1 MRLIDYFERGLR
13 YHPERACLI
22 DAGGECGGE
31 HSYRE
36 VAARSHRTANA
47 LIAGGLEAEDTVAIL
62 SPNGAPAF
70 EAWIGAARA
79 GGAWVGLA
87 ALASIDENIHVIND
101 RDADWL
107 FYHSSFE
114 DEIERIKAACP
125 KLKHVICLD
134 KAGADHPYFLDFIAP
149 FGDQAPELP
158 DDRDQVISHF
168 TTGGTSGLPKGALWT
183 NLTWEAWC
191 ANLYAH
197 MPVRKTPVFLIAAA
211 MSHAAGAFAWPAL
224 AFGATVVCIPKA
236 DPLAILEAMHKYR
249 VTHTFL
255 PPTVI
260 YMLLAHPRA
269 REFDFSAMDYL
280 VYGGAPM
287 SADKVKQAIDL
298 FGPCMAQIY
307 GQAECPGT
315 IGILSPSD
323 HLEALSAPDKER
335 RLTSCGRPPVF
346 VTVEMMDEDGNLVA
360 QGEWGEIVVRGSL
373 VSPGYYGDRQA
384 SEAIRADDWHLT
396 GDIGYKDED
405 GFIYIVDR
413 KNDMIISGGLNV
425 YPIEIERL
433 IWGHPAV
440 QDCAVIGVPDEK
452 WGEAV
457 KAVVELKTGATADA
471 TEIIAL
477 CKDKLSPYKAPK
489 TVEFWQALP
498 RSGVGKVL
506 KRKIREQ
513 FWSGH
518 ERKI

>member
-13 YHPERACLI
+13 YYPERACLI
-22 DAGGECGGE
+22 DADGE
-31 HSYRE
+31 HSYRD
-36 VAARSHRTANA
+36 VSARSHRTANA
-47 LIAGGLEAEDTVAIL
+47 LIAGGLKVEDAVAIL

-87 ALASIDENIHVIND
+87 ALASIDENIYVIND
-101 RDADWL
+101 RHAEWL

-114 DEIERIKAACP
+114 SEIARIEAACP

-134 KAGADHPYFLDFIAP
+134 KPGMSHPYFGEFIAG
-149 FGDQAPELP
+149 FEAEAPELP
-158 DDRDQVISHF
+158 DYRDKVISHF
-168 TTGGTSGLPKGALWT
+168 TSGGTTGQPKGAMWS

-191 ANLYAH
+191 ANVYSH
-197 MPVRKTPVFLIAAA
+197 MPVKKPPVYLIASA
-211 MSHAAGAFAWPAL
+211 MSHGAGVFAWPAM
-224 AFGATVVCIPKA
+224 AFGGTVVCIPRA
-236 DPLAILEAMHKYR
+236 EPLAVLETMHKYR

-260 YMLLAHPRA
+260 YMMLAHPRA

-298 FGPCMAQIY
+298 FGPCMSQIY
-307 GQAECPGT
+307 GQAECPCT
-315 IGILSPSD
+315 IGILSPAD
-323 HLEALSAPDKER
+323 HLEALGDPDKEK
-335 RLTSCGRPPVF
+335 RLTSCGLPPVF
-346 VTVEMMDEDGNLVA
+346 VKVEMMDDDGNLVA

-373 VSPGYYGDRQA
+373 VSLGYYGDPEA
-384 SEAIRADDWHLT
+384 SEANRQHGWHHT

-405 GFIYIVDR
+405 GFVYIVDR
-413 KNDMIISGGLNV
+413 KKDMIISGGLNV
-425 YPIEIERL
+425 FPIEIERL
-433 IWGHPAV
+433 IWSHPAV

-457 KAVVELKTGATADA
+457 KAVVELKAGETVSEA
-471 TEIIAL
+471 EIIAL
-477 CKDKLSPYKAPK
+477 CKNGLSAYKTPK
-489 TVEFWQALP
+489 TVEIWDELP

-506 KRKIREQ
+506 KRKVRER
-513 FWSGH
+513 FWAGH

>member
-1 MRLIDYFERGLR
+1 MRLIDFFERGLS
-13 YHPERACLI
+13 YYPERACLI
-22 DAGGECGGE
+22 DGGGEY
-31 HSYRE
+31 SYRE
-36 VAARSHRTANA
+36 VAMRSHRTANA
-47 LIAGGLEAEDTVAIL
+47 LLAGGLELEDTVAIL

-87 ALASIDENIHVIND
+87 ALASIDENIYVIND
-101 RDADWL
+101 RDAAWL

-114 DEIERIKAACP
+114 GEIARIKAECP

-134 KAGADHPYFLDFIAP
+134 RPGLSHPYFDDFIAD
-149 FGDQAPELP
+149 FAALAPELP
-158 DDRDQVISHF
+158 DCRDKVISHF
-168 TTGGTSGLPKGALWT
+168 TTGGTSGRPWGAIWS

-197 MPVRKTPVFLIAAA
+197 MPVRKPPVFLVASS

-224 AFGATVVCIPKA
+224 AFGGTIVCIPRA
-236 DPLAILEAMHKYR
+236 EPLAVLEAMHKYR

-260 YMLLAHPRA
+260 YMMLAHPKA
-269 REFDFSAMDYL
+269 REFDLSAMDYL

-298 FGPCMAQIY
+298 FGPCMAQMY

-315 IGILSPSD
+315 ICLLSPAD
-323 HLEALSAPDKER
+323 HLEALSAPDKEQ

-346 VTVEMMDEDGNLVA
+346 VRVEMMGDDGNLMA
-360 QGEWGEIVVRGSL
+360 EGERGEIVVRGTL
-373 VSPGYYGDRQA
+373 VSLGCYGDPEA
-384 SEAIRADDWHLT
+384 SAANRAHGWHHT
-396 GDIGYKDED
+396 GDIGYKDAD
-405 GFIYIVDR
+405 GFVYIVDR
-413 KNDMIISGGLNV
+413 KMDMIISGGLNV

-433 IWGHPAV
+433 IWSHPAV

-457 KAVVELKTGATADA
+457 KAVIELKSGQSVTAA
-471 TEIIAL
+471 EIIAL
-477 CKDKLSPYKAPK
+477 CKATLSAYKAPK
-489 TVEFWQALP
+489 TVEIWDALP

-506 KRKIREQ
+506 KRKVRER
-513 FWSGH
+513 FWAGH
-518 ERKI
+518 DRKI

>member
-13 YHPERACLI
+13 YYPERACLI
-22 DAGGECGGE
+22 DASGEY
-31 HSYRE
+31 SYRE
-36 VAARSHRTANA
+36 VAERSHRTANA
-47 LIAGGLEAEDTVAIL
+47 LLAGGLEAEDTVAIL
-62 SPNGAPAF
+62 SPNCVPAF
-70 EAWIGAARA
+70 ETWIGAARA

-87 ALASIDENIHVIND
+87 TLASIDENIYVINN
-101 RDADWL
+101 RDAAWL

-114 DEIERIKAACP
+114 DEIARIKADCP

-134 KAGADHPYFLDFIAP
+134 KRGFSYPYFDDFIAG
-149 FGDQAPELP
+149 FDAQAPELP
-158 DDRDQVISHF
+158 DSRDQVISHF
-168 TTGGTSGLPKGALWT
+168 TTGGTSGRPKGAMWS
-183 NLTWEAWC
+183 NLVWEAWC
-191 ANLYAH
+191 ANFYAQ
-197 MPVRKTPVFLIAAA
+197 MPIEKPPVFLIAAA
-211 MSHAAGAFAWPAL
+211 MSHAAGAFAWPTL
-224 AFGATVVCIPKA
+224 AFGSTVVCIPRA
-236 DPLAILEAMHKYR
+236 EPLAVLQAMHKYR

-260 YMLLAHPRA
+260 YMMLAHPRA
-269 REFDFSAMDYL
+269 RQFDFSAMDYL
-280 VYGGAPM
+280 IYGGAPM

-315 IGILSPSD
+315 IGILSPAD

-346 VTVEMMDEDGNLVA
+346 VRVEMMDEDGNLVA
-360 QGEWGEIVVRGSL
+360 QGERGEIVVRGSL
-373 VSPGYYGDRQA
+373 VSLGYYGDVQA
-384 SEAIRADDWHLT
+384 SEANRAHGWHHT

-405 GFIYIVDR
+405 GFVYIVDR

-425 YPIEIERL
+425 YPIKIERL
-433 IWGHPAV
+433 IWSHPAV

-457 KAVVELKTGATADA
+457 KAVVELKSGEKTNEA
-471 TEIIAL
+471 EIIAF
-477 CKDKLSPYKAPK
+477 CKDKLSAYMAPK
-489 TVEFWQALP
+489 TVEFWDELP

-506 KRKIREQ
+506 KRKVREQ
-513 FWSGH
+513 FWADH